1 MKKVLF
7 LPVLFLLLTGCNTS
21 ASELPIEMV
30 AYNSLSKAEQ
40 DLIPASPKDS
50 TVTKENVSHE
60 IESLIDSNYSK
71 KQVYAV
77 VFNNTESSTF
87 GNLVVFVSL
96 DREKA
101 VGKTYEDKK

>member
-1 MKKVLF
+1 MKKILF

-60 IESLIDSNYSK
+60 IKSVIDNNYSK
-71 KQVYAV
+71 EQVYAV

-87 GNLVVFVSL
+87 GNLVVYIDL
-96 DREKA
+96 DKEEA
-101 VGKTYEDKK
+101 VGKGYEDKE

>member
-1 MKKVLF
+1 MKKILF

-30 AYNSLSKAEQ
+30 AYNSLTKAEQ

-50 TVTKENVSHE
+50 TVTKEKVSHE
-60 IESLIDSNYSK
+60 MKSLIDNNYSK
-71 KQVYAV
+71 EQVYAV

-87 GNLVVFVSL
+87 GNLVVYIDL
-96 DREKA
+96 
-101 VGKTYEDKK
+101 DKKEAAGKGYEN

>member
-1 MKKVLF
+1 MKKILF

-50 TVTKENVSHE
+50 TVTKENASHE
-60 IESLIDSNYSK
+60 IKSVIDNNYSK
-71 KQVYAV
+71 EQVYAV

-87 GNLVVFVSL
+87 GNLVVYIDL
-96 DREKA
+96 DKEEV
-101 VGKTYEDKK
+101 VGKGYENKK